1 MTGWGKMSFASLDT
15 WDRWRGKPSA
25 QLDGE
30 ILRTLW
36 AAGER
41 GMMCWQIELVIGRTH
56 QSVSGNMTHLLERG
70 GIQRT
75 DRTGKTPRG
84 YTAHYWVHKDHA
96 AEAPPDAQLGLFDA
110 P

>member
-1 MTGWGKMSFASLDT
+1 MIQMQQTSLET
-15 WDRWRGKPSA
+15 WDAWRGKPSA

-41 GMMCWQIELVIGRTH
+41 GMMCWEVELVIGRTH
-56 QSVSGNMTHLLERG
+56 QSVSGNMTHLAEQG

-84 YTAHYWVHKDHA
+84 YTAYYWVHSAHGSNVR
-96 AEAPPDAQLGLFDA
+96 PSDAQLGLFDGN
-110 P
+110 